1 MSFIREHL
9 PDLIKSGSKLDSG
22 VQEISGAT
30 GLENPASSNGESKS
44 DEEIGQSLKPPNPTP

>member
-9 PDLIKSGSKLDSG
+9 PDLIKPGSKLDSG
-22 VQEISGAT
+22 VQEISGTT

-44 DEEIGQSLKPPNPTP
+44 EEEIGQSLKPPNPTP

>member
-22 VQEISGAT
+22 AQEISGTT
-30 GLENPASSNGESKS
+30 GLEKPASSNGGSESE
-44 DEEIGQSLKPPNPTP
+44 EEIGHSLKPSNPTP